1 MLFIGY
7 LYGIRSEIRLLKEI
21 EVNVAYRWFIGYDL
35 IEKLRRGKLRQ
46 LLSPIF
52 DRYSFMICAILDS
65 LRPITISVSFIFVRQ
80 GPVPT
85 VGFFDR
91 FNR

>member
-46 LLSPIF
+46 LLSLIGF
-52 DRYSFMICAILDS
+52 HLRRHS
-65 LRPITISVSFIFVRQ
+65 LKQAGVNDKLLLLNIQVGLGNVK
-80 GPVPT
+80 PV
-85 VGFFDR
+85 FAAL
-91 FNR
+91 